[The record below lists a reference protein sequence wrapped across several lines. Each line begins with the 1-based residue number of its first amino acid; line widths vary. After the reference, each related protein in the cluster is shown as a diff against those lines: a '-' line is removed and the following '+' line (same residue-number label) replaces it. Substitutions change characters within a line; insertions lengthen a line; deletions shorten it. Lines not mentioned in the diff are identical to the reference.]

1 MTTAIATMAKTTS
14 KAFFTLRSL
23 LTCEVRYADVPANA
37 TVAPTIIVT
46 TFPEAIPLKTMRK
59 PKIPQISD
67 CHPLGN
73 FLKFGHPFK
82 ISLCDINK
90 SIVRVLVRAIL
101 IVVPPVYFIRWSNV
115 SKLRQLEGERLILD
129 VSPTPNFKR
138 YVAVRAI
145 IAELVI
151 LAMLNV
157 IVTMTL
163 YVVTGGVPITTVGIG
178 PLLVTYAFSYLVLA
192 AIVIA
197 LTLIL
202 TDLMYKK
209 YHFWVADKRV
219 VWRHGIIGYS
229 ITSVP
234 LERISDVAVSRTF
247 WERICGVGGVV
258 VKEMG
263 AVPK

>member
-1 MTTAIATMAKTTS
+1 MGWS
-14 KAFFTLRSL
+14 KVSELRL
-23 LTCEVRYADVPANA
+23 
-37 TVAPTIIVT
+37 
-46 TFPEAIPLKTMRK
+46 
-59 PKIPQISD
+59 
-67 CHPLGN
+67 
-73 FLKFGHPFK
+73 
-82 ISLCDINK
+82 
-90 SIVRVLVRAIL
+90 
-101 IVVPPVYFIRWSNV
+101 
-115 SKLRQLEGERLILD
+115 LEGERLILD

-157 IVTMTL
+157 IVAMTL
-163 YVVTGGVPITTVGIG
+163 YVVAGGVPITTVGIG

-197 LTLIL
+197 LTVIL
-202 TDLMYKK
+202 TNLMYKK
-209 YHFWVADKRV
+209 YHYWLTDKRV

-247 WERICGVGGVV
+247 WEGVCRVGGVV

-263 AVPK
+263 AVPKYGYGYWYGVGPVFPTMIAVPDPEEMQKRILELVGKKGKESKLAV

>member
-1 MTTAIATMAKTTS
+1 MADKRISGITAVSILS
-14 KAFFTLRSL
+14 
-23 LTCEVRYADVPANA
+23 N
-37 TVAPTIIVT
+37 
-46 TFPEAIPLKTMRK
+46 LKTLK
-59 PKIPQISD
+59 VFILLPAHFVEGKDISE
-67 CHPLGN
+67 
-73 FLKFGHPFK
+73 
-82 ISLCDINK
+82 
-90 SIVRVLVRAIL
+90 
-101 IVVPPVYFIRWSNV
+101 
-115 SKLRQLEGERLILD
+115 LRLLEGERLILD

-157 IVTMTL
+157 IVAMTL

-192 AIVIA
+192 AIAIL
-197 LTLIL
+197 LTLLL
-202 TDLMYKK
+202 TNLMYKK
-209 YHFWVADKRV
+209 YHYWVTDKRV
-219 VWRHGIIGYS
+219 VWKHGVIGYS

-263 AVPK
+263 AVPKYGYPYWYGVGWGFPTMIAVPDPEEMQKQILELVGKKGKESKLTV